1 MSIGAISSAISY
13 YSLGSVSD
21 YDLIKQKLIVLGVV
35 PSGQESVDRAKLK
48 LVEASQK
55 SDNKSHLSTLSKGM
69 ARSHS
74 PESLPSSWLELLSQ
88 LGITSSGDI
97 DTDYEK
103 AIAEIKKRLGNAK
116 NEPEKEKYRILQIQ
130 IEKFVA
136 DFSSS
141 QASASAMVGASAL
154 AAMNKASLNLIN

>member
-1 MSIGAISSAISY
+1 MSISAISSAISY
-13 YSLGSVSD
+13 YSLGSGSD
-21 YDLIKQKLIVLGVV
+21 YDLIKQKLIALGIA
-35 PSGQESVDRAKLK
+35 PSGQESIDRAKLK
-48 LVEASQK
+48 QAEASQK
-55 SDNKSHLSTLSKGM
+55 SDNKSHPSNLSKGL

-74 PESLPSSWLELLSQ
+74 SESLPSSWLELLSQ

-97 DTDYEK
+97 DTDYER
-103 AIAEIKKRLGNAK
+103 AVAEIKKRLANSK
-116 NEPEKEKYRILQIQ
+116 NEPEKEKYRTLQTQ